1 MRGSGSTGHELAN
14 AGDQLGHRI
23 LMSLLATYRPDDAVL
38 SEEGK
43 DDKARLVSNRV
54 WIVDP
59 LDGTREF
66 GEPAGRLGGP
76 RGAGGRRRRHR
87 GRGRAAWP

>member
-1 MRGSGSTGHELAN
+1 MAL
-14 AGDQLGHRI
+14 LGEHRP
-23 LMSLLATYRPDDAVL
+23 SDAVL

-43 DDKARLVSNRV
+43 DDKARLEADRV

-66 GEPAGRLGGP
+66 SEPPARRLGGARRAVDAHLV
-76 RGAGGRRRRHR
+76 RGG
-87 GRGRAAWP
+87 